1 MSMIILP
8 VGFNQQLSLTNMQ
21 IIDYNTKYTTD
32 LMLSN
37 MIQRLDEAVNVCQ
50 TSPDIEDQGYPY
62 ATGYSMS
69 AMSAVVEQ
77 LTEMQQQLQESM

>member
-1 MSMIILP
+1 MYSI
-8 VGFNQQLSLTNMQ
+8 NQQLSN
-21 IIDYNTKYTTD
+21 IID
-32 LMLSN
+32 
-37 MIQRLDEAVNVCQ
+37 RLNESVNICQ

-77 LTEMQQQLQESM
+77 LTELQQQLQESM